1 MKIEDAKNFQE
12 FLSKE
17 PKAALKAFDV
27 AVIFYKL
34 KISEVLS
41 DGPSIENI
49 SVAIGLSEDMK
60 ILKLARNDIA
70 KLAKRD

>member
-12 FLSKE
+12 YLSKE
-17 PKAALKAFDV
+17 PKEALRAFDV
-27 AVIFYKL
+27 AVVLCKL
-34 KISEVLS
+34 KISEVIIA
-41 DGPSIENI
+41 GPSMENI
-49 SVAIGLSEDMK
+49 SAAIELTEDMK